1 MVAGKEAPN
10 FGEAKN
16 SWLTG
21 TAAWSFV
28 AVSQYLLG
36 IRPTLDGLLID
47 PKLNLEMDITRKY
60 KGHVIHIHVSKDHK
74 KQVFLSNEQL
84 ANEGEDIYVSL

>member
-1 MVAGKEAPN
+1 MVAGIEAPN

-21 TAAWSFV
+21 TGAWSFV
-28 AVSQYLLG
+28 SISQYLLG

-47 PKLNLEMDITRKY
+47 PKIEMPFKVTRKY
-60 KGHVIHIHVSKDHK
+60 KGHNIHIDVSSNKKILLRNEDLAKEGKD
-74 KQVFLSNEQL
+74 V
-84 ANEGEDIYVSL
+84 YVKL